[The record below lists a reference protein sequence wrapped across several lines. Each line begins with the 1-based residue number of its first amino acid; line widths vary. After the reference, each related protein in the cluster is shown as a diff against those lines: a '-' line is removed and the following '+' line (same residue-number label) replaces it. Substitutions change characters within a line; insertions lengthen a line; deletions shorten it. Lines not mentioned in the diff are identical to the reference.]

1 MGRLCPPDFF
11 CAHKVRYDITGT
23 HQRIFNKKIKQL
35 SPTTMTLD
43 RIPPAKRNSYR
54 ISVTIP
60 FTVYSFIVEQSSEQ
74 GRSISNLIAYLL
86 ERQVDRIRAGKQ

>member
-1 MGRLCPPDFF
+1 
-11 CAHKVRYDITGT
+11 
-23 HQRIFNKKIKQL
+23 
-35 SPTTMTLD
+35 MTLD
-43 RIPPAKRNSYR
+43 RIPPAKRSSYR

-60 FTVYSFIVEQSSEQ
+60 FNVYSFIVELSSEQ